1 MSSKRWLQEHFKD
14 PYVKK
19 AQEQGYISRAAYKLL
34 EIQEKDKLI
43 KPGMTVVDLGA
54 APGSWCQVLKQLVGL
69 RGRVIGMDILP
80 VTEVSGIDFI
90 QGDFTEDS
98 CLEAL
103 LACLDG
109 AAVDLVLSD
118 MAPNMSGHKSIDQ
131 PRVMHLIELALDF
144 AVQVLA
150 PGGAFITKGFHG
162 SGLEEYVTQMR
173 QYFKQVKFRKPPA
186 SRSRS
191 AEIYL
196 LGLDFKAD

>member
-19 AQEQGYISRAAYKLL
+19 AQEEGYISRAAYKLL
-34 EIQEKDKLI
+34 EIQQKDKLI

-54 APGSWCQVLKQLVGL
+54 APGGWCQVLKQLVGL

-109 AAVDLVLSD
+109 ATVDVVVSD

-144 AVQVLA
+144 AQRELR
-150 PGGAFITKGFHG
+150 PGGAYLVKAFHG
-162 SGLEEYVTQMR
+162 AGLEDYVKTMR

-186 SRSRS
+186 SRARS
-191 AEIYL
+191 PEIYL